1 MGFHPRLSTNMFRP
15 LDIQIGEDRTIKAT
29 EDTEEYEGH
38 ELSRMPVLVIRDLE
52 QDKFAS
58 AERIKE
64 PECHSSD
71 GSTEERLPHNFRRE
85 EVRYLNTASAMH
97 HGDPEKG
104 NNTNLLQRE
113 KHTTNRS
120 SKSDSNTRS
129 RRSAQNFPAL
139 ALVVI
144 VFTPSS
150 TDNVSNAG
158 CNVYER
164 AFLAQGE
171 TRPHRHGE
179 TK

>member
-1 MGFHPRLSTNMFRP
+1 MLRP
-15 LDIQIGEDRTIKAT
+15 LDIQIGEDCTIKAT

-71 GSTEERLPHNFRRE
+71 GSTEKRLPHNFRRE
-85 EVRYLNTASAMH
+85 EVRYLNKASAMH

-104 NNTNLLQRE
+104 KNTNLLQRE
-113 KHTTNRS
+113 KYTTNRS

-129 RRSAQNFPAL
+129 RRSAQNLPAL
-139 ALVVI
+139 ALIMI
-144 VFTPSS
+144 VFAPTS
-150 TDNVSNAG
+150 THDVSNAG
-158 CNVYER
+158 CNMHER

-171 TRPHRHGE
+171 TRPYGHG
-179 TK
+179 